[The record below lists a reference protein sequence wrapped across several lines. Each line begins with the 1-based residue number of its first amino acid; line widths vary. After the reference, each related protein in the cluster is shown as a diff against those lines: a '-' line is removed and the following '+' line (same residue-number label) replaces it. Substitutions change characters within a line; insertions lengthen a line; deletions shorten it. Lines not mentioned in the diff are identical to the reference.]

1 MQDKCIY
8 KAKRKGFDEW
18 YIGYYAY
25 DFKLDTHYILVNT
38 TDGHMDTYVIDVNT
52 LCRFTCLIDSYG
64 RRFFEHDI
72 VELPDE
78 DSDCG
83 LCFRYEIMYDEGDCA
98 WFLNDVFNAESYSLG
113 EFKADEL
120 YYAGNI
126 FDNPELLEDTG
137 DKDEEEN

>member
-1 MQDKCIY
+1 MQNKCIY
-8 KAKRKGFDEW
+8 KAKSNNKW
-18 YIGYYAY
+18 YIGCYVY
-25 DFKLDTHYILVNT
+25 DSKLDTHYLLVNNE
-38 TDGHMDTYVIDVNT
+38 DANCMDTHVIDVNT
-52 LCRFTCLIDSYG
+52 LCRFTCMTDCTG
-64 RRFFEHDI
+64 RKFFEHDI

-98 WFLNDVFNAESYSLG
+98 WFLNDVFNAECYSLG

-137 DKDEEEN
+137 ERNEEEN